1 MISGAQLPFEF
12 DHRPALSG
20 DDFLVAPSNQEAVAW
35 LDKWPDWPAPFLVI
49 YGPPGC
55 GKTHLSHVFMA
66 GSGALQLTAAMIN
79 DAGLPSIL
87 SASNNF
93 IVDDVDLKQDGGFEE
108 EALFH
113 IYNDLASRG
122 GHMLITAA
130 FPPNDWDFKLA
141 DLASRLK
148 AAPVVGI
155 GLPEDDLIKAV
166 LVKLF
171 SDRQVR
177 VEAGVIDYVTRRM
190 ERSFEAAHQFVE
202 AADTAALAAKQKITL
217 PIAKQALATIGKQ

>member
-1 MISGAQLPFEF
+1 LSSGEQLPFDF

-20 DDFLVAPSNQEAVAW
+20 DDFLVAPCNQEAVAW

-55 GKTHLSHVFMA
+55 GKTHLSHVFLA
-66 GSGALQLTAAMIN
+66 QSGALQLTPAMIN
-79 DAGLPSIL
+79 DAGLPNIL
-87 SASNNF
+87 SSSDKFVA
-93 IVDDVDLKQDGGFEE
+93 DDGDDSFDE

-122 GHMLITAA
+122 GHMLITASQS
-130 FPPNDWDFKLA
+130 PSNWDFKLA
-141 DLASRLK
+141 DLASRLR
-148 AAPVVGI
+148 AAPAVGI
-155 GLPEDDLIKAV
+155 GMPEDDLIKAM

-177 VEAGVIDYVTRRM
+177 VEIGVIDYVTKRM
-190 ERSFEAAHQFVE
+190 ERSFDAVRQFVE
-202 AADTAALAAKQKITL
+202 AADNAALAAKKRITL
-217 PIAKQALATIGKQ
+217 PIAKQALDVIGRS